1 VEGGDAVG
9 ADVLVVSPHVPK
21 FDQHAGSLRLYLIL
35 QMLAQKYRV
44 RFLGHVDPADARSQR
59 YLTALHE
66 LGLDVHV
73 MPNVDIADILQDVNL
88 CVFFEFF
95 TTAEQALT
103 RVRVRRPDLLVV
115 VDTVDVHFV
124 RELRALEYSQPSWF
138 AKLRAK
144 RTKKRELQVY
154 KRADLILTV
163 TEADRTQILRELPEA
178 RVTVVPLIHEPH
190 DTVPGFHDRR
200 RNSLLFVGG
209 FVHSPNVDAV
219 LFFCREVL
227 PHVKR
232 ALPDVEVTIVGD
244 QPPKAIMELG
254 RDGVVIAGWVP
265 ELSSLLDAHRV
276 SIAPLRFGA
285 GMKGKVAEA
294 LAAGLPV
301 VTTSIGAEGM
311 DLIHGE
317 TAMIADSAEAFADA
331 VVRLCSD
338 AHLHQ
343 RLSKSGRLHAR
354 RWGLAPVEQQL
365 IETIEALRTLRP
377 KTLRRRERNLAQIQ
391 DVYVR
396 SGLAGKLRRARTATA
411 WYVSRILRMLGKPK
425 ATRTSP
431 RE

>member
-1 VEGGDAVG
+1 M
-9 ADVLVVSPHVPK
+9 LSPYVPK

-44 RFLGHVDPADARSQR
+44 RFLGRVDPADARSQR
-59 YLTALHE
+59 YLTALYK
-66 LGLDVHV
+66 LGIDVHV
-73 MPNVDIADILQDVNL
+73 APNVDVADILHDVKL

-95 TTAEQALT
+95 TTAEQALS

-124 RELRALEYSQPSWF
+124 RELRALEYSRPSWF
-138 AKLRAK
+138 GKLKAK

-163 TEADRTQILRELPEA
+163 TENDRTEILRELPEA
-178 RVTVVPLIHEPH
+178 RVTVIPLIHETQ
-190 DTVPGFHDRR
+190 DTVPGFHERR

-219 LFFCREVL
+219 LFFCREIL

-244 QPPKAIMELG
+244 QPPKEITELG
-254 RDGVVIAGWVP
+254 RDDVVIAGWVP
-265 ELSSLLDAHRV
+265 ELSSVLDSHRV

-285 GMKGKVAEA
+285 GMKGKIAEA

-311 DLIHGE
+311 DLVHGE
-317 TAMIADSAEAFADA
+317 NAMIADTADAFADA
-331 VVRLCSD
+331 VVQLCSD

-354 RWGLAPVEQQL
+354 RWGLAPVERQL
-365 IETIEALRTLRP
+365 IETIEGLRALKP
-377 KTLRRRERNLAQIQ
+377 KTLRRRERIAAKIQ
-391 DVYVR
+391 DAYVR
-396 SGLAGKLRRARTATA
+396 CGLASKLRRARTATT
-411 WYVSRILRMLGKPK
+411 WYVSRILRMLRKPQ

-431 RE
+431 PE